1 VAHPQGGQR
10 SECQHKSKRALFRR
24 SGHKS
29 LLELREVADGAIGS
43 GRPEILAF
51 SPQLGHASSRLRLL
65 HEEWHLLCQSVG
77 VEVYCLQLA
86 DMTTRA
92 ENLVSEIK
100 SLPDEE
106 KLKVLDALLTELDRR
121 DSEVDQIWVREA
133 RKRWS
138 AYKAGEVATVSYQEL
153 MDKYSR

>member
-1 VAHPQGGQR
+1 
-10 SECQHKSKRALFRR
+10 
-24 SGHKS
+24 
-29 LLELREVADGAIGS
+29 
-43 GRPEILAF
+43 
-51 SPQLGHASSRLRLL
+51 
-65 HEEWHLLCQSVG
+65 
-77 VEVYCLQLA
+77 
-86 DMTTRA
+86 MTTRA